1 MKTAFLSA
9 FALVIGL
16 SIYAQPGDTYNCN
29 GGHWVVRDEVAKCV
43 AGSGTVPS
51 STIPLPTPL
60 YTPEPLVPSCRP
72 IDKQTPTPE
81 TYTINLPFVAKG
93 N

>member
-1 MKTAFLSA
+1 MRSEILGAFVLLA
-9 FALVIGL
+9 GLAIFARE
-16 SIYAQPGDTYNCN
+16 GDTYNCN
-29 GGHWVVRDEVAKCV
+29 GGHWVVRDEVAQCV

-81 TYTINLPFVAKG
+81 TYTTYAPFVAKG